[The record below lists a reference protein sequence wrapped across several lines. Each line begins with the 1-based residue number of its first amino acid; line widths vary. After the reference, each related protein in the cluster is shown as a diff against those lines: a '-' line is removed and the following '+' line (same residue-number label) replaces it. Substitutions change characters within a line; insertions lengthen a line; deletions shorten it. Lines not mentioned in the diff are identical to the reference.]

1 MTDDLPA
8 GRSNCILLGL
18 PDDPRTHFA
27 FAHAGHRC
35 HALRRPEPVDEA
47 FQETF
52 CLAARHAECP
62 RYRVWAAQRGE
73 PSMPAAPVMVGAA
86 AAASGAGAGEE
97 AAAPEATA
105 PSDEPTP
112 ELEPA
117 TREPAAPDVTPPDV
131 VPPAAES
138 AAAPL
143 AWSADALA
151 GREVSEGPPQEPG
164 SALKPVPAAAPS
176 LSRGS
181 GAAAPGPARRSGRGW
196 LARLVRGALI
206 LVLLVAA
213 AGAAGYGLAF
223 VMTRMSDGAGGQ
235 AVDSPAATLLSPSAV
250 AASGTPRTASAAP
263 LKTKAPT
270 ALPKTPAPTKAPA
283 YRIHVVKSGEY
294 LSAIAAK
301 YKTTVEA
308 IVELNKLSNANVI
321 YPGQK
326 LLIPPP

>member
-1 MTDDLPA
+1 
-8 GRSNCILLGL
+8 
-18 PDDPRTHFA
+18 
-27 FAHAGHRC
+27 
-35 HALRRPEPVDEA
+35 
-47 FQETF
+47 
-52 CLAARHAECP
+52 
-62 RYRVWAAQRGE
+62 
-73 PSMPAAPVMVGAA
+73 MPAVNSAMRYWHGPKPHENGILSYQAGGDRWLASIRPYPLGQQRLWVITLAPAA
-86 AAASGAGAGEE
+86 DFSPHWFPVLTALASGI
-97 AAAPEATA
+97 
-105 PSDEPTP
+105 
-112 ELEPA
+112 
-117 TREPAAPDVTPPDV
+117 
-131 VPPAAES
+131 
-138 AAAPL
+138 
-143 AWSADALA
+143 
-151 GREVSEGPPQEPG
+151 
-164 SALKPVPAAAPS
+164 
-176 LSRGS
+176 
-181 GAAAPGPARRSGRGW
+181 
-196 LARLVRGALI
+196 I

>member
-1 MTDDLPA
+1 M
-8 GRSNCILLGL
+8 
-18 PDDPRTHFA
+18 
-27 FAHAGHRC
+27 
-35 HALRRPEPVDEA
+35 DEA

-52 CLAARHAECP
+52 CLAVRHAECP

-117 TREPAAPDVTPPDV
+117 TREPAAPDVVPPDVIPPEVTPPDVVPPEVTPPDV

-235 AVDSPAATLLSPSAV
+235 AVDSPAVTLLSPSAV
-250 AASGTPRTASAAP
+250 AASGTPRTASATP
-263 LKTKAPT
+263 LRTKAPT